1 MRLIFTGIVGFAVVL
16 LTSAA
21 WSQEISAE
29 ALNREVMEQMRHY
42 LAGQKSELRV
52 EGAGYRYPLMIP
64 DGTWECVVET
74 GSLTMSPGQHWVE
87 TALLIH
93 GQTEKKVRVPVTLK
107 WELRLPVAR
116 KALQRGQRVGA
127 DDLEWQ
133 VLNMVRNV
141 PDVIRD
147 DKEIVS
153 LVANRRVNPGEAL
166 QRSWFERPMD
176 VERGEQV
183 RVLAG
188 GSGFSIEAVAVAL
201 DQGRVG
207 DLIQLRNP
215 DTQIR
220 YEARISAPGTVSV
233 STR

>member
-1 MRLIFTGIVGFAVVL
+1 MRLTFAGIVGLMVGF
-16 LTSAA
+16 LTPAA
-21 WSQEISAE
+21 WSQDISAE
-29 ALNREVMEQMRHY
+29 ALNRVVMEQMRHY

-52 EGAGYRYPLMIP
+52 EGVSYRNPLVLP
-64 DGTWECVVET
+64 DGTWECVLET
-74 GSLTMSPGQHWVE
+74 GSFNLSPGQQWVE
-87 TALLIH
+87 AALLVN
-93 GQTEKKVRVPVTLK
+93 GQTEKKVRVPVTFKL
-107 WELRLPVAR
+107 ELRLPVAR
-116 KALQRGQRVGA
+116 RALQRGQRVGA

-133 VLNMVRNV
+133 TVNMARNV

-147 DKEIVS
+147 DKEIVA
-153 LVANRRVNPGEAL
+153 LVANRRVNPGEIL

-188 GSGFSIEAVAVAL
+188 GSGFSIETVAVAL
-201 DQGRVG
+201 DKGRVG

-220 YEARISAPGTVSV
+220 YEARISAPGTVSI
-233 STR
+233 STW

>member
-1 MRLIFTGIVGFAVVL
+1 MRLTLAGIVGLIVGF
-16 LTSAA
+16 LTPVA
-21 WSQEISAE
+21 WSQDIAAE
-29 ALNREVMEQMRHY
+29 AINRVVMEQVRHY
-42 LAGQKSELRV
+42 LAGQKSELKV
-52 EGAGYRYPLMIP
+52 ENVGYRYPLTIS
-64 DGTWECVVET
+64 DGAWESVLET
-74 GSLTMSPGQHWVE
+74 GSFTMSPGQQWVE
-87 TALLIH
+87 MAFLIH

-107 WELRLPVAR
+107 LELRLPVAR

-133 VLNMVRNV
+133 TMTMARNV

-153 LVANRRVNPGEAL
+153 LVATRRVNPGEAL

-188 GSGFSIEAVAVAL
+188 GSGFSIESVAVAL
-201 DQGRVG
+201 DHGRVG
-207 DLIQLRNP
+207 DVIQLRNP